1 MRIYIILLLLSLTTY
16 SQVKQSSIEMRS
28 DVGGTVD
35 IPIKLNNVLNIK
47 FIVDTGASESSIP
60 LYIVNTLIKTETILI
75 EDKLEDKTYLLA
87 NGSTSTSRRV
97 RLRKVKIGDFILEDV
112 AFSVSDD
119 VRSPL
124 LIGQNILTQFKSVK
138 FDYVNSRLIITK

>member
-35 IPIKLNNVLNIK
+35 IPIKLNNVLSIK

-60 LYIVNTLIKTETILI
+60 L
-75 EDKLEDKTYLLA
+75 
-87 NGSTSTSRRV
+87 
-97 RLRKVKIGDFILEDV
+97 
-112 AFSVSDD
+112 
-119 VRSPL
+119 
-124 LIGQNILTQFKSVK
+124 
-138 FDYVNSRLIITK
+138 